1 MDLAFRVADAMELPK
16 KIKTSLDETR
26 ILILGAQILIGFQFR
41 GVFQD
46 AFDRLPAHARALDG
60 VALVL
65 MLAAAALLIAPALY
79 HRIIAGGED
88 SGEIHRLISEMAS
101 AALLPFA
108 VSLGISLFIGIER
121 VWGAGAGVA
130 AGAGFGGL
138 ALFAWYGWATM
149 RKASVGRKER
159 QMTAMQR
166 DDSEKMPLHS
176 KIEQM
181 LTEARVVLPGAQALL
196 GFQLAI
202 ILTQAFEKLPPT
214 SRAMHAVSLGL
225 VALTVILLMAPAAY
239 HRIVYAGEDA
249 PEFHKTGSIL
259 VTAATVPLALG
270 MSADLFVV
278 MAKIAGSGAAAL
290 IAALA
295 LAGFVGLWH
304 VYPAVRRG
312 VIRPARR
319 SPAE

>member
-1 MDLAFRVADAMELPK
+1 MELSK
-16 KIKTSLDETR
+16 KVKTALGETR

-41 GVFQD
+41 GVFED
-46 AFDRLPAHARALDG
+46 GFEKLPAHARYLDG
-60 VALVL
+60 VALVF
-65 MLAAAALLIAPALY
+65 MLAATALLIAPALY
-79 HRIIAGGED
+79 HRIIADGED
-88 SGEIHRLISEMAS
+88 SGEIHQLISRMAS
-101 AALLPFA
+101 VALLPFA
-108 VSLGISLFIGIER
+108 ISLGISLFIGIER
-121 VWGAGAGVA
+121 VGGLWAGVA

-138 ALFAWYGWATM
+138 ALFAWYGWGAI

-166 DDSEKMPLHS
+166 NEREKTPLYN

-181 LTEARVVLPGAQALL
+181 LTEARVILPGAQALL

-202 ILTQAFEKLPPT
+202 IVTQSFEKLPRV
-214 SRAMHAVSLGL
+214 SQAVHAVSLGL

-239 HRIVYAGEDA
+239 HRIVYAGEDTA
-249 PEFHKTGSIL
+249 EFHRTGSIL

-278 MAKIAGSGAAAL
+278 MAKIAGTEAGAI
-290 IAALA
+290 IAASA
-295 LAGFVGLWH
+295 LVGFVALWY
-304 VYPAVRRG
+304 VYPALRRG
-312 VIRPARR
+312 VAGAAARR